1 MTVKTALSILQ
12 QSEYDLEYFQR
23 WYKKHR
29 SDKEEKEPEKWT
41 PKLKLI
47 LFLTNLF
54 FFLPLLSKIKVSLW
68 IINPLDYLVKKTII
82 SLAIAK
88 LRLLQAFGLKIVAI
102 AGSYAKTSTKHII
115 FHGLKSQAGI
125 LSTPK
130 SVNTPLGI
138 AQVILKDLSFLR
150 RQVYPPTG
158 WKSSLLNNL
167 DPSEVHQR
175 DDSMKPQHRVFLVEL
190 GEYYQGDI
198 KNLCEFAKPNYGI
211 LSPIGRQHLERMGDF
226 ETITKTFQEMID
238 YFDHRPNDFIVS
250 AANKKYYKNPKLNF
264 YGDDISKVKIS
275 RAGTEFEIETKS
287 QKPKARNQESAIG
300 NRKSRIF
307 IPLYGKH
314 QAENASACF
323 WLASKLGLDHN
334 QLKKDLAALPHIP
347 HRHEPFFAEQN
358 VLILDNGY
366 NSNPDSVKAS
376 LALINELEP
385 THRIIITPG
394 FLELGKEA
402 EKIHANFGKELAK
415 SVDILGLIEFP
426 GVQIIA
432 DNFLKS
438 GGKKSNLFFGKSQE
452 ELVEKMQ
459 SKIIPG
465 SVLLFE
471 NGVNEVYR

>member
-29 SDKEEKEPEKWT
+29 SDTEEKEPEKWT

-115 FHGLKSQAGI
+115 FHGLKSQTKI

-130 SVNTPLGI
+130 SVNTSLGI
-138 AQVILKDLSFLR
+138 AQVILGKLNP
-150 RQVYPPTG
+150 RQ
-158 WKSSLLNNL
+158 K
-167 DPSEVHQR
+167 
-175 DDSMKPQHRVFLVEL
+175 VFLIEL

-198 KNLCEFAKPNYGI
+198 NKLCKLVRPNYGI
-211 LSPIGRQHLERMGDF
+211 LTPIGRQHLERMGDF

-238 YFDHRPNDFIVS
+238 YFDHRPNDLIVS

-426 GVQIIA
+426 GVQVIA